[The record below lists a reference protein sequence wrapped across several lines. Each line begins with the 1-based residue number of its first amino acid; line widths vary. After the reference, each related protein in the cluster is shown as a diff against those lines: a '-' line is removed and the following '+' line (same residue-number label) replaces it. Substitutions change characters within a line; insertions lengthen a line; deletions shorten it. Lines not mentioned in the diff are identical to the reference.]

1 MQAVSFRLH
10 STVLFSQGH
19 LTLCC
24 GIVSLRVQQFL
35 HGVFCISVLVI
46 SGQKTNTCG
55 LDGFILW
62 VFLEQNSQ
70 SCRSQFLAGWW

>member
-10 STVLFSQGH
+10 STVLFSQEH

-24 GIVSLRVQQFL
+24 DIAALKVQQFL
-35 HGVFCISVLVI
+35 HGVLCVSVLVI
-46 SGQKTNTCG
+46 GGQQTGACG
-55 LDGFILW
+55 LDRFVPW

-70 SCRSQFLAGWW
+70 S

>member
-10 STVLFSQGH
+10 SIVLFSQEH

-24 GIVSLRVQQFL
+24 GIAALRMQQFL

-46 SGQKTNTCG
+46 SGQQTNACG
-55 LDGFILW
+55 LDRFIP
-62 VFLEQNSQ
+62 
-70 SCRSQFLAGWW
+70 

>member
-10 STVLFSQGH
+10 STVLFSQEY

-24 GIVSLRVQQFL
+24 GIAALRVQQFL

-46 SGQKTNTCG
+46 SGQQTNPYG
-55 LDGFILW
+55 LDRFIPW
-62 VFLEQNSQ
+62 VFLENSP
-70 SCRSQFLAGWW
+70 SCRSQFLAGW